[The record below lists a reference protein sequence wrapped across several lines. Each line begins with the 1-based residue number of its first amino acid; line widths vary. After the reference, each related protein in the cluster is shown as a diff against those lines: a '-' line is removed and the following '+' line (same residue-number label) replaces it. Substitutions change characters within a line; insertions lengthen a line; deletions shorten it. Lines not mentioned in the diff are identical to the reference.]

1 MYVKLPCL
9 RYWHGGLPNAVRE
22 LYMLGLRP
30 KPKRGLCPLHPG
42 RGRPRGRSVK
52 CSENLQATF
61 REKALPQYHSVQKF
75 LGVRG
80 PFFKKVPAGKPPR
93 AFYRVQLNLCVCF
106 SGLSI
111 LPKGQHTPIPI
122 SLEIF
127 GEGVR
132 GNTFL

>member
-1 MYVKLPCL
+1 
-9 RYWHGGLPNAVRE
+9 
-22 LYMLGLRP
+22 MLGLRP

-80 PFFKKVPAGKPPR
+80 PFFKKVPHRFPHRSP
-93 AFYRVQLNLCVCF
+93 
-106 SGLSI
+106 
-111 LPKGQHTPIPI
+111 
-122 SLEIF
+122 
-127 GEGVR
+127 EGVQ